1 MTKAV
6 DTRRTMKIVM
16 ETALL
21 RQIVL
26 ENVEG
31 DLTWICVVFAG
42 ATTVHVSAAR
52 RRTHA
57 ILTYTQLSIAIGAC
71 ILNQVVIVK
80 ATALVAVLIAW
91 ANAMATRKKISV
103 GSAMATD
110 SLAQQVSVVP
120 KMWTVPAHAMG

>member
-21 RQIVL
+21 KQIVL

-52 RRTHA
+52 KRTHV

-71 ILNQVVIVK
+71 ILNQVVIAK
-80 ATALVAVLIAW
+80 ATALVAVLIA
-91 ANAMATRKKISV
+91 
-103 GSAMATD
+103 
-110 SLAQQVSVVP
+110 
-120 KMWTVPAHAMG
+120 